1 MVGGEDY
8 LGVLLFKVFR
18 FAKRT
23 NTRIITQR
31 SKIWKIVWGDCYL
44 KEMNIISGILQSV
57 EGKPVL
63 FFADRD
69 THEFNFATDIAYMP
83 DTRNDVFFLEPENG
97 FVHGKTHDGNNIAVY
112 IGSERFMVLA
122 RQNLFTSTYVVSA
135 SNWEPEDISTFK
147 GIRFTGHTLN
157 SVFPSEYVRI
167 YDNGELVIRPKDKC
181 ITHKIETQKY
191 HIEMTINA
199 PVTGE
204 PGLDGLPNA
213 NTDVM
218 VDLLFDEDQ
227 PLAAIFDHYNR
238 MKELLSFM
246 TYRNNVGFDGIQ
258 LIQNHPEH
266 GFIVKTAD
274 VYILDE
280 LTLTDKSDRRN
291 ISFHDL
297 GSCLPRLLKLFYDTE
312 DRAPSYSL
320 GFYPKSDQDIYRM
333 TNSMLREICSGLEC
347 EIGFIPSLNGAE
359 DPLLTSLIES
369 VRREIKSFRKAN
381 EGLSNDT
388 YNLIYSS
395 VSTWSF
401 PLAEKLIALY
411 HTYEDEMRKV
421 NKSRFIICDSDIKAF
436 VKYRNDI
443 THGRHRI
450 LDERIAVTAHVL
462 AGLVYCCLLKRIGME
477 RSQIFDLCKCGKIVC

>member
-1 MVGGEDY
+1 MVGVEDY

-388 YNLIYSS
+388 YNLICSS

-421 NKSRFIICDSDIKAF
+421 NNSRFLICDSDIKAF

>member
-1 MVGGEDY
+1 M
-8 LGVLLFKVFR
+8 
-18 FAKRT
+18 
-23 NTRIITQR
+23 
-31 SKIWKIVWGDCYL
+31 
-44 KEMNIISGILQSV
+44 KEMNIISGVLQSV

-69 THEFNFATDIAYMP
+69 THEFNFATDIAYTP
-83 DTRNDVFFLEPENG
+83 NTRNDAFFLEPESG
-97 FVHGKTHDGNNIAVY
+97 FVYGKTHDGNNIAVY
-112 IGSERFMVLA
+112 IGPERFLVLA
-122 RQNLFTSTYVVSA
+122 RQHLFTPAYVVSA
-135 SNWEPEDISTFK
+135 SNWELEDISTFK

-157 SVFPSEYVRI
+157 SVFSSIFTRF
-167 YDNGELVIRPKDKC
+167 YDTGEVLTQQRDTCMI
-181 ITHKIETQKY
+181 HKIETLKY
-191 HIEMTINA
+191 RMEMTIKA
-199 PVTGE
+199 PITGE
-204 PGLDGLPNA
+204 PGLDGLPNT

-218 VDLLFDEDQ
+218 VDIMFDEAQ
-227 PLAAIFDHYNR
+227 PLSTIFDHYNR

-246 TYRNNVGFDGIQ
+246 TYRNNVGFRNIQ
-258 LIQNHPEH
+258 LIQNHPQY
-266 GFIVKTAD
+266 GFITKTAD

-280 LTLTDKSDRRN
+280 LTLTDKSDMRN

-297 GSCLPRLLKLFYDTE
+297 GECLPGLLKLFYDTE
-312 DRAPSYSL
+312 DRTPSYSL
-320 GFYPKSDQDIYRM
+320 GFYPKSDQDIYKM
-333 TNSMLREICSGLEC
+333 TNSMLRDICSGLEC
-347 EIGFIPSLNGAE
+347 EMGFIPSLNGAE

>member
-1 MVGGEDY
+1 MVGVEDY

-199 PVTGE
+199 PVTGK

-462 AGLVYCCLLKRIGME
+462 AGLVYCCQLNRIGME
-477 RSQIFDLCKCGKIVC
+477 RSQILDLCKCGKIVC